1 MSISLKLFFILSLV
15 FSFSLSAQETKDIP
29 KLSRAVIIAE
39 QLAGKL
45 VIQNESSISPYKLD
59 PEKAIDHFL
68 FYYSAKWSPS
78 CRKFTSQLKKFYE
91 NAKTESTNFE
101 IIFVSRD
108 DSEKEMS
115 DYMIK
120 EKMPWPAI
128 RFDQL
133 DKLGFIKVAGGRG
146 VPCISVLNSRG
157 LILAHSYHNKKNY
170 IGTKEPLEEFAKL
183 INFKWSN
190 TDDKSEEA
198 IKE

>member
-1 MSISLKLFFILSLV
+1 MSISLKLFFILSLI
-15 FSFSLSAQETKDIP
+15 FSNNLVAQEKNNIP
-29 KLSRAVIIAE
+29 KLARAVIIAE

-45 VIQNESSISPYKLD
+45 VIQNESSISPYKLN

-68 FYYSAKWSPS
+68 FYYSAKWSPG
-78 CRKFTSQLKKFYE
+78 CQKFITQLKKFYVK
-91 NAKTESTNFE
+91 AKTESKNFE

-115 DYMIK
+115 EYMIN

-133 DKLGFIKVAGGRG
+133 NKLGFVNDAGGRG
-146 VPCISVLNSRG
+146 VPCISVLDSRG
-157 LILAHSYHNKKNY
+157 LILAHSYHNKSNY

-183 INFKWSN
+183 IDFKWSD
-190 TDDKSEEA
+190 TDDNSQEA